1 MGGPVSALVGSFVC
15 ETVGAVVGSFVGGP
29 VGAFV
34 GSLVS
39 GTVGALVTLLL
50 LVPQSYIMLMNQ
62 CQFNIILYSLDILV
76 KFHFL

>member
-1 MGGPVSALVGSFVC
+1 MGTLVSG
-15 ETVGAVVGSFVGGP
+15 TVAGT